1 MISYNNATN
10 NTQAKISIKEI
21 SIKKLILSSLVFACI
36 NTSVEA
42 LENDGSKPN
51 DLTPPK
57 EVSQESQKNEAPKNE
72 APKNEVPKNEVQRN
86 EAQKETPQ
94 SNQTPKE
101 MKVKSVSYIGLSYMS
116 DMLANEIVKIRV
128 GDIVDSK
135 KIDTAVLALFNQGYF
150 KDVYATFEGG
160 ILEFH
165 FDEKAR
171 IAGVEIKGYG
181 TEKEKGELKS
191 QMGIKKGDTFDEQK
205 LEHAKTALKTALEGQ
220 GYYGSV
226 VEVRT
231 QKVSEGAL
239 LIVFDVNRGD
249 SIYIKQSIYE
259 GSAKLKRRMI
269 ESLSANKQRDFMG
282 WMWGLNDGKLRLD
295 QLEYDSLRI
304 QDVYMRR
311 GYLDAHISSPFLKT
325 DFSTHD
331 AKLHYKVK
339 EGIQYRI
346 SDILIEIDNPV
357 VPLKTLEK
365 ALKVKRKDV
374 FNIEHLR
381 ADAQIL
387 KTEIA
392 DKGYA
397 FAVVK
402 PDLDKDEKNGL
413 VKVIYRIEVG
423 DMVYINDVI
432 ISGNQRTSDRIIR
445 RELLLGPKDKYN
457 LTKLRNSE
465 NSLRRLGFFSKVKI
479 EEKRVNSSL
488 MDLLVSVEEGRTGQL
503 QFGLGYGSYGGLM
516 LNGSV
521 SERNL
526 FGTGQSMSLYANI
539 ATGGGRSYPGMPRG
553 AGRMFAGNLSLTNP
567 RIFDSWYSST
577 INLYADYRIS
587 YQYIQQGGG
596 FGVNVGRMLGNRTH
610 VSLGYNLNV
619 TKLLGFS
626 SPLYNRY
633 YSSVNEVVAPRQC
646 STPASVIINR
656 LSGGRTP
663 LQPENCSNP
672 GAITTSPEIKGIWD
686 RDYHTPI
693 TSSFTLDVSYDNT
706 DDYYFPRNGVIFSSY
721 ATMSGLPS
729 SGTLN
734 SWNGLGGNVRNT
746 KVYGKFAAYHHL
758 QKYLLIDLIARFKT
772 QGGYIFRYNT
782 DDYLPLNSTFYM
794 GGVTTVR
801 GFRNGSVTPKDEFG
815 LWLGGDGIFTASTE
829 LSYGVLKAAKMRL
842 AWFFDF
848 GFLTFKTPTRGSFF
862 YNAPFTTANFKDY
875 GVIGAGFERA
885 TWRASTG
892 LQIEWIS
899 PMGPLVLIFPIA
911 FFNQWGDGN
920 GKKCKGLCFNPNMGD
935 YTQHFEFSMG
945 TRF

>member
-1 MISYNNATN
+1 M
-10 NTQAKISIKEI
+10 
-21 SIKKLILSSLVFACI
+21 KKLILSSLVFACI

-57 EVSQESQKNEAPKNE
+57 EASQESQRNEA
-72 APKNEVPKNEVQRN
+72 PKNEVQRN
-86 EAQKETPQ
+86 EVQKETPQ
-94 SNQTPKE
+94 SSQTPKE
-101 MKVKSVSYIGLSYMS
+101 MKVKSISYVGLSYMS

-181 TEKEKGELKS
+181 TEKEKDGLKS

-231 QKVSEGAL
+231 EKVSEGAL

-295 QLEYDSLRI
+295 QLEYDSMRI

-633 YSSVNEVVAPRQC
+633 YSSTKQIIIPSQPVCVSSLGLLLGLRQVQSC
-646 STPASVIINR
+646 STPGSTRV
-656 LSGGRTP
+656 GQTP
-663 LQPENCSNP
+663 PVTGL
-672 GAITTSPEIKGIWD
+672 WD

-782 DDYLPLNSTFYM
+782 EDYLPLNSTFYM

-801 GFRNGSVTPKDEFG
+801 GFRNGSITPKDEFG

-862 YNAPFTTANFKDY
+862 YNAPTTTANFKDY

-920 GKKCKGLCFNPNMGD
+920 GKKCKGLCFNPNMDD

>member
-1 MISYNNATN
+1 MLLT
-10 NTQAKISIKEI
+10 TLKLKSIKEI
-21 SIKKLILSSLVFACI
+21 SIKKLILSSLVFACM

-57 EVSQESQKNEAPKNE
+57 EASQESQRNEA
-72 APKNEVPKNEVQRN
+72 PKNEVQRN
-86 EAQKETPQ
+86 EAQKETSQ
-94 SNQTPKE
+94 ANQTPKE
-101 MKVKSVSYIGLSYMS
+101 MKVKSISYVGLSYMS

-128 GDIVDSK
+128 GDMVDSK

-181 TEKEKGELKS
+181 TEKEKDGLKS

-231 QKVSEGAL
+231 EKVSEGAL

-295 QLEYDSLRI
+295 QLEYDSMRI

-365 ALKVKRKDV
+365 ALKVKRKDI

-539 ATGGGRSYPGMPRG
+539 ATGGGRSYPGMPKG

-596 FGVNVGRMLGNRTH
+596 FGVNIGRMLGNRTH

-633 YSSVNEVVAPRQC
+633 YSSTKQIIIPSQPVCVSSLGLLLGLRQVQSC
-646 STPASVIINR
+646 STPGSTRV
-656 LSGGRTP
+656 GQTP
-663 LQPENCSNP
+663 PVTGL
-672 GAITTSPEIKGIWD
+672 WD

-782 DDYLPLNSTFYM
+782 EDYLPLNSTFYM

-801 GFRNGSVTPKDEFG
+801 GFRNGSITPKDEFG

-862 YNAPFTTANFKDY
+862 YNAPTTTANFKDY

-920 GKKCKGLCFNPNMGD
+920 GKKCKGLCFNPNMDD

>member
-1 MISYNNATN
+1 MLLT
-10 NTQAKISIKEI
+10 TLKLKSIKEI
-21 SIKKLILSSLVFACI
+21 SIKKFILSSLVFACM

-57 EVSQESQKNEAPKNE
+57 EASQES
-72 APKNEVPKNEVQRN
+72 QRN
-86 EAQKETPQ
+86 EAQKETTQ
-94 SNQTPKE
+94 SSQTPKE
-101 MKVKSVSYIGLSYMS
+101 MKVKSISYVGLSYMS

-150 KDVYATFEGG
+150 KDVYATFESG

-181 TEKEKGELKS
+181 TEKEKDGIKS

-633 YSSVNEVVAPRQC
+633 YSSTKQIIIPSQPVCVSSLGLLLGLRQVQSC
-646 STPASVIINR
+646 STPGSTRV
-656 LSGGRTP
+656 GQTP
-663 LQPENCSNP
+663 PVTGL
-672 GAITTSPEIKGIWD
+672 WD

-782 DDYLPLNSTFYM
+782 EDYLPLNSTFYM

-801 GFRNGSVTPKDEFG
+801 GFRNGSITPKDEFG

-862 YNAPFTTANFKDY
+862 YNAPTTTANFKDY

>member
-1 MISYNNATN
+1 M
-10 NTQAKISIKEI
+10 
-21 SIKKLILSSLVFACI
+21 KKFILSSLVFACI

-72 APKNEVPKNEVQRN
+72 VQRN
-86 EAQKETPQ
+86 EVQKETPQ

-101 MKVKSVSYIGLSYMS
+101 MKVKSISYVGLSYMS

-181 TEKEKGELKS
+181 TEKEKDGLKS

-231 QKVSEGAL
+231 EKVSEGAL

-295 QLEYDSLRI
+295 QLEYDSMRI

-539 ATGGGRSYPGMPRG
+539 ATGGGRSYPGMPKG

-577 INLYADYRIS
+577 INLYADYRVS

-633 YSSVNEVVAPRQC
+633 YSSTKQIIIPSQPVCVSRLGLLLGLRQVQSCSAPGSIRVGQ
-646 STPASVIINR
+646 TPPVTG
-656 LSGGRTP
+656 L
-663 LQPENCSNP
+663 
-672 GAITTSPEIKGIWD
+672 WD

-729 SGTLN
+729 PGTLN

-746 KVYGKFAAYHHL
+746 KIYGKFAAYHHL

-801 GFRNGSVTPKDEFG
+801 GFRNGSITPKDEFG

-862 YNAPFTTANFKDY
+862 YNAPTTTANFKDY

-920 GKKCKGLCFNPNMGD
+920 GKKCKGLCFNPNMDD

>member
-1 MISYNNATN
+1 M
-10 NTQAKISIKEI
+10 
-21 SIKKLILSSLVFACI
+21 

-57 EVSQESQKNEAPKNE
+57 EASQESPKNE
-72 APKNEVPKNEVQRN
+72 APKNEVQRN

-101 MKVKSVSYIGLSYMS
+101 MKVKSISYVGLSYMS

-181 TEKEKGELKS
+181 TEKEKDGLKS

-231 QKVSEGAL
+231 EKVSEGAL

-633 YSSVNEVVAPRQC
+633 YSSTKQIIIPSQPVCVSSLGLLLGLRQVQSC
-646 STPASVIINR
+646 STPGSTRV
-656 LSGGRTP
+656 GQTP
-663 LQPENCSNP
+663 PVTGL
-672 GAITTSPEIKGIWD
+672 WD

-706 DDYYFPRNGVIFSSY
+706 DDYYFPKNGVIFSSY

-782 DDYLPLNSTFYM
+782 EDYLPLNSTFYM

-801 GFRNGSVTPKDEFG
+801 GFRNGSITPKDEFG

-862 YNAPFTTANFKDY
+862 YNAPTTTANFKDY

-920 GKKCKGLCFNPNMGD
+920 GKKCKGLCFNPNMDD

>member
-1 MISYNNATN
+1 MLLT
-10 NTQAKISIKEI
+10 TLKLKSIKEI
-21 SIKKLILSSLVFACI
+21 SIKKFILSSLVFACI

-57 EVSQESQKNEAPKNE
+57 EASQESQKNEAPKNE
-72 APKNEVPKNEVQRN
+72 VQRN
-86 EAQKETPQ
+86 EAQKKTPQ
-94 SNQTPKE
+94 SSQTPKE
-101 MKVKSVSYIGLSYMS
+101 MKVKSISYIGLSYMS

-181 TEKEKGELKS
+181 TEKEKDGLKS

-231 QKVSEGAL
+231 EKVSEGAL

-325 DFSTHD
+325 DFSTHG

-633 YSSVNEVVAPRQC
+633 YSSTKQIIIPSQPVCVSSLGLLLGLRQVQSC
-646 STPASVIINR
+646 STPGSTRV
-656 LSGGRTP
+656 GQTP
-663 LQPENCSNP
+663 PVTGL
-672 GAITTSPEIKGIWD
+672 WD

-782 DDYLPLNSTFYM
+782 EDYLPLNSTFYM

-801 GFRNGSVTPKDEFG
+801 GFRNGSITPKDEFG

-862 YNAPFTTANFKDY
+862 YNAPTTTANFKDY

-911 FFNQWGDGN
+911 FFNQWGNGN
-920 GKKCKGLCFNPNMGD
+920 GKNCKGLCFNPNMDD

>member
-1 MISYNNATN
+1 M
-10 NTQAKISIKEI
+10 
-21 SIKKLILSSLVFACI
+21 KKLILSSLVFACI

-57 EVSQESQKNEAPKNE
+57 EASQESPKNEAPKNE
-72 APKNEVPKNEVQRN
+72 APKNET
-86 EAQKETPQ
+86 QKETPQ

-101 MKVKSVSYIGLSYMS
+101 MKVKSISYIGLSYMS

-128 GDIVDSK
+128 GDMVDSK

-150 KDVYATFEGG
+150 KDVYATFESG

-181 TEKEKGELKS
+181 TEKEKDGLKS

-231 QKVSEGAL
+231 EKVSEGAL

-295 QLEYDSLRI
+295 QLEYDSMRI

-539 ATGGGRSYPGMPRG
+539 ATGGGRSYPGMPKG

-633 YSSVNEVVAPRQC
+633 YSSTKQIIIPSQPVCVSSLGLLLGLRQVQSC
-646 STPASVIINR
+646 STPGSTRV
-656 LSGGRTP
+656 GQTP
-663 LQPENCSNP
+663 PVTGL
-672 GAITTSPEIKGIWD
+672 WD

-782 DDYLPLNSTFYM
+782 EDYLPLNSTFYM

-801 GFRNGSVTPKDEFG
+801 GFRNGSITPKDEFG

-862 YNAPFTTANFKDY
+862 YNAPTTTANFKDY

-920 GKKCKGLCFNPNMGD
+920 GKKCKGLCFNPNMDD

>member
-1 MISYNNATN
+1 M
-10 NTQAKISIKEI
+10 
-21 SIKKLILSSLVFACI
+21 

-51 DLTPPK
+51 DLAPPK
-57 EVSQESQKNEAPKNE
+57 EASQESQKNEAPK
-72 APKNEVPKNEVQRN
+72 
-86 EAQKETPQ
+86 ETLQ

-101 MKVKSVSYIGLSYMS
+101 MKVKSISYIGLSYMS

-181 TEKEKGELKS
+181 TEKEKDGLKS

-231 QKVSEGAL
+231 EKVSEGAL

-295 QLEYDSLRI
+295 QLEYDSMRI

-633 YSSVNEVVAPRQC
+633 YSSTKQIIIPSQPVCVSSLGLLLGLRQVQSC
-646 STPASVIINR
+646 STPGSTRV
-656 LSGGRTP
+656 GQTP
-663 LQPENCSNP
+663 PVTGL
-672 GAITTSPEIKGIWD
+672 WD

-782 DDYLPLNSTFYM
+782 EDYLPLNSTFYM

-801 GFRNGSVTPKDEFG
+801 GFRNGSITPKDEFG

-862 YNAPFTTANFKDY
+862 YNAPTTTANFKDY

-920 GKKCKGLCFNPNMGD
+920 GKKCKGLCFNPNMDD

>member
-1 MISYNNATN
+1 M
-10 NTQAKISIKEI
+10 
-21 SIKKLILSSLVFACI
+21 KKFILSSLVFACI

-51 DLTPPK
+51 DLAPPK
-57 EVSQESQKNEAPKNE
+57 EASQESQKNEAPKNE
-72 APKNEVPKNEVQRN
+72 VQRN
-86 EAQKETPQ
+86 EGQKETPQ

-101 MKVKSVSYIGLSYMS
+101 MKVKSISYVGLSYMS

-128 GDIVDSK
+128 GDMVDSK

-181 TEKEKGELKS
+181 TEKEKDGLKS

-295 QLEYDSLRI
+295 QLEYDSMRI

-577 INLYADYRIS
+577 INLYADYRVS

-633 YSSVNEVVAPRQC
+633 YSSTKQIIIPSQPVCVSRLGLLLGLRQVQSC
-646 STPASVIINR
+646 STPGSIRV
-656 LSGGRTP
+656 GQTP
-663 LQPENCSNP
+663 PVTGL
-672 GAITTSPEIKGIWD
+672 WD

-801 GFRNGSVTPKDEFG
+801 GFRNGSITPKDEFG

-862 YNAPFTTANFKDY
+862 YNAPTTTANFKDY

-920 GKKCKGLCFNPNMGD
+920 GKKCKGLCFNPNMDD

>member
-1 MISYNNATN
+1 M
-10 NTQAKISIKEI
+10 
-21 SIKKLILSSLVFACI
+21 

-57 EVSQESQKNEAPKNE
+57 EASQESQRNEAPQ
-72 APKNEVPKNEVQRN
+72 NEVQRN

-101 MKVKSVSYIGLSYMS
+101 MKVKSISYVGLSYMS

-181 TEKEKGELKS
+181 TEKEKDGLKS

-259 GSAKLKRRMI
+259 GSSKLKRRMI

-339 EGIQYRI
+339 EGIQYKI

-526 FGTGQSMSLYANI
+526 FGTGQSVSLYANI
-539 ATGGGRSYPGMPRG
+539 ATGGGRSYPGMPKG

-577 INLYADYRIS
+577 INLYADYRVS

-633 YSSVNEVVAPRQC
+633 YSSTKQIIIPSQPVCVSSLGLLLGLRQVQSC
-646 STPASVIINR
+646 STPGSTRV
-656 LSGGRTP
+656 GQTP
-663 LQPENCSNP
+663 PVTGL
-672 GAITTSPEIKGIWD
+672 WD

-782 DDYLPLNSTFYM
+782 EDYLPLNSTFYM

-801 GFRNGSVTPKDEFG
+801 GFRNGSITPKDEFG

-862 YNAPFTTANFKDY
+862 YNAPTTTANFKDY

-920 GKKCKGLCFNPNMGD
+920 GKKCKGLCFNPNMDD

>member
-1 MISYNNATN
+1 M
-10 NTQAKISIKEI
+10 
-21 SIKKLILSSLVFACI
+21 KKFILSSLVFACI

-57 EVSQESQKNEAPKNE
+57 EASQESQRNEA
-72 APKNEVPKNEVQRN
+72 PKNEVQRN
-86 EAQKETPQ
+86 EAQKETPP

-101 MKVKSVSYIGLSYMS
+101 MKVKSISYIGLSYMS

-181 TEKEKGELKS
+181 TEKEKDGLKS

-295 QLEYDSLRI
+295 QLEYDSMRI

-539 ATGGGRSYPGMPRG
+539 ATGGGRSYPGMPKG

-577 INLYADYRIS
+577 INLYADYRVS

-633 YSSVNEVVAPRQC
+633 YSSTKQIIIPSQPVCVSRLGLLLGLRQVQSCSAPGSIRVGQ
-646 STPASVIINR
+646 TPPVTG
-656 LSGGRTP
+656 L
-663 LQPENCSNP
+663 
-672 GAITTSPEIKGIWD
+672 WD

-729 SGTLN
+729 PGTLN

-782 DDYLPLNSTFYM
+782 EDYLPLNSTFYM

-801 GFRNGSVTPKDEFG
+801 GFRNGSITPKDEFG

-862 YNAPFTTANFKDY
+862 YNAPTTTANFKDY

-920 GKKCKGLCFNPNMGD
+920 GKKCKGLCFNPNMDD

>member
-1 MISYNNATN
+1 M
-10 NTQAKISIKEI
+10 
-21 SIKKLILSSLVFACI
+21 

-57 EVSQESQKNEAPKNE
+57 EASQESQRNEAPKNE
-72 APKNEVPKNEVQRN
+72 T
-86 EAQKETPQ
+86 QKETPQ
-94 SNQTPKE
+94 SSQTPKE
-101 MKVKSVSYIGLSYMS
+101 MKVKSISYIGLSYMS

-150 KDVYATFEGG
+150 KDVYATFESG

-231 QKVSEGAL
+231 EKVSEGAL

-259 GSAKLKRRMI
+259 GSTKLKRRMI

-295 QLEYDSLRI
+295 QLEYDSMRI

-633 YSSVNEVVAPRQC
+633 YSSTKQIIIPSQPVCVSSLGLLLGLRQVQSC
-646 STPASVIINR
+646 STPGSTRV
-656 LSGGRTP
+656 GQTP
-663 LQPENCSNP
+663 PVTGL
-672 GAITTSPEIKGIWD
+672 WD

-782 DDYLPLNSTFYM
+782 EDYLPLNSTFYM

-801 GFRNGSVTPKDEFG
+801 GFRNGSITPKDEFG

-862 YNAPFTTANFKDY
+862 YNAPTTTANFKDY

-920 GKKCKGLCFNPNMGD
+920 GKKCKGLCFNPNMDD

>member
-1 MISYNNATN
+1 MLLT
-10 NTQAKISIKEI
+10 TLKLKSIKEI
-21 SIKKLILSSLVFACI
+21 SIKKFILSSLVFACI

-51 DLTPPK
+51 DLAPPK
-57 EVSQESQKNEAPKNE
+57 EVSQESPKNE
-72 APKNEVPKNEVQRN
+72 APKNEVQRN
-86 EAQKETPQ
+86 EAQNETSQ

-101 MKVKSVSYIGLSYMS
+101 MKVKSISYVGLSYMS

-181 TEKEKGELKS
+181 TEKEKDGLKS

-231 QKVSEGAL
+231 EKVSEGAL

-295 QLEYDSLRI
+295 QLEYDSMRI

-365 ALKVKRKDV
+365 VLKVKRKDV

-633 YSSVNEVVAPRQC
+633 YSSTKQIIIPSQPVCVSSLGLLLGLRQVQSC
-646 STPASVIINR
+646 STPGSTRV
-656 LSGGRTP
+656 GQTP
-663 LQPENCSNP
+663 PVTGL
-672 GAITTSPEIKGIWD
+672 WD

-782 DDYLPLNSTFYM
+782 EDYLPLNSTFYM

-801 GFRNGSVTPKDEFG
+801 GFRNGSITPKDEFG

-862 YNAPFTTANFKDY
+862 YNAPTTTANFKDY

-920 GKKCKGLCFNPNMGD
+920 GKKCKGLCFNPNMDD

>member
-1 MISYNNATN
+1 M
-10 NTQAKISIKEI
+10 
-21 SIKKLILSSLVFACI
+21 

-57 EVSQESQKNEAPKNE
+57 EVSQKSPKNE
-72 APKNEVPKNEVQRN
+72 TPKNEVQRN
-86 EAQKETPQ
+86 ETQKETSQ

-101 MKVKSVSYIGLSYMS
+101 MKVKSISYIGLSYMS

-181 TEKEKGELKS
+181 TEKEKDGLKS

-231 QKVSEGAL
+231 EKVSEGAL

-596 FGVNVGRMLGNRTH
+596 FGVNIGRMLGNRTH

-633 YSSVNEVVAPRQC
+633 YSSTKQIIIPSQPVCVSSLGLLLGLRQVQSC
-646 STPASVIINR
+646 STPGSTRV
-656 LSGGRTP
+656 GQTP
-663 LQPENCSNP
+663 PVTGL
-672 GAITTSPEIKGIWD
+672 WD

-782 DDYLPLNSTFYM
+782 EDYLPLNSTFYM

-801 GFRNGSVTPKDEFG
+801 GFRNGSITPKDEFG

-862 YNAPFTTANFKDY
+862 YNAPTTTANFKDY

-920 GKKCKGLCFNPNMGD
+920 GKKCKGLCFNPNMDD

>member
-1 MISYNNATN
+1 M
-10 NTQAKISIKEI
+10 
-21 SIKKLILSSLVFACI
+21 

-57 EVSQESQKNEAPKNE
+57 EVSQESQKNEAPK
-72 APKNEVPKNEVQRN
+72 
-86 EAQKETPQ
+86 ETPQ
-94 SNQTPKE
+94 SSQTPKE
-101 MKVKSVSYIGLSYMS
+101 MKVKSISYVGLSYMS

-181 TEKEKGELKS
+181 TEKEKDGLKS

-231 QKVSEGAL
+231 EKVSEGAL

-259 GSAKLKRRMI
+259 GSAKLKHRMI

-633 YSSVNEVVAPRQC
+633 YSSTKQIIIPSQPVCVSSLGLLLGLRQVQSC
-646 STPASVIINR
+646 STPGSTRV
-656 LSGGRTP
+656 GQTP
-663 LQPENCSNP
+663 PVTGL
-672 GAITTSPEIKGIWD
+672 WD

-782 DDYLPLNSTFYM
+782 EDYLPLNSTFYM

-801 GFRNGSVTPKDEFG
+801 GFRNGSITPKDEFG

-862 YNAPFTTANFKDY
+862 YNAPTTTANFKDY

-920 GKKCKGLCFNPNMGD
+920 GKKCKGLCFNPNMDD

>member
-1 MISYNNATN
+1 M
-10 NTQAKISIKEI
+10 
-21 SIKKLILSSLVFACI
+21 KKLILFSLVFACM

-57 EVSQESQKNEAPKNE
+57 EASQESPKNEAPKNE
-72 APKNEVPKNEVQRN
+72 A
-86 EAQKETPQ
+86 QKETSQ

-101 MKVKSVSYIGLSYMS
+101 MKVKSISYIGLSYMS

-181 TEKEKGELKS
+181 TEKEKDGLKS

-231 QKVSEGAL
+231 EKVSEGAL

-633 YSSVNEVVAPRQC
+633 YSSTKQIIIPSQPVCVSSLGLLLGLRQVQSC
-646 STPASVIINR
+646 STPGSTRV
-656 LSGGRTP
+656 GQTP
-663 LQPENCSNP
+663 PVTGL
-672 GAITTSPEIKGIWD
+672 WD

-746 KVYGKFAAYHHL
+746 KIYGKFAAYHHL

-801 GFRNGSVTPKDEFG
+801 GFRNGSITPKDEFG

-862 YNAPFTTANFKDY
+862 YNAPTTTANFKDY

-920 GKKCKGLCFNPNMGD
+920 GKKCKGLCFNPNMDD
-935 YTQHFEFSMG
+935 YTQHFEFSIG

>member
-1 MISYNNATN
+1 M
-10 NTQAKISIKEI
+10 
-21 SIKKLILSSLVFACI
+21 

-57 EVSQESQKNEAPKNE
+57 EVSQEA
-72 APKNEVPKNEVQRN
+72 PKNEVQRN
-86 EAQKETPQ
+86 EAQKETSQ
-94 SNQTPKE
+94 ANQTPKE
-101 MKVKSVSYIGLSYMS
+101 MKVKSISYVGLSYMS

-181 TEKEKGELKS
+181 TEKEKDGLKS

-231 QKVSEGAL
+231 EKVSEGAL

-295 QLEYDSLRI
+295 QLEYDSMRI

-633 YSSVNEVVAPRQC
+633 YSSTKQIIIPSQPVCVSSLGLLLGLRQVQSC
-646 STPASVIINR
+646 STPGSTRV
-656 LSGGRTP
+656 GQTP
-663 LQPENCSNP
+663 PVTGL
-672 GAITTSPEIKGIWD
+672 WD

-782 DDYLPLNSTFYM
+782 EDYLPLNSTFYM

-801 GFRNGSVTPKDEFG
+801 GFRNGSITPKDEFG

-862 YNAPFTTANFKDY
+862 YNAPTTTANFKDY

-920 GKKCKGLCFNPNMGD
+920 GKKCKGLCFNPNMDD

>member
-1 MISYNNATN
+1 MLLT
-10 NTQAKISIKEI
+10 TLKLKSIKEI
-21 SIKKLILSSLVFACI
+21 SIKKFILSSLVFACM

-57 EVSQESQKNEAPKNE
+57 EASQESQKNEA
-72 APKNEVPKNEVQRN
+72 PKNEVQRN

-94 SNQTPKE
+94 SSQTPKE
-101 MKVKSVSYIGLSYMS
+101 MKVKSISYVGLSYMS

-128 GDIVDSK
+128 GDMVDSK

-231 QKVSEGAL
+231 EKVSEGAL

-249 SIYIKQSIYE
+249 SIYIKQSVYE

-633 YSSVNEVVAPRQC
+633 YSSTKQIIIPSQPVCVSSLGLLLGLRQVQSC
-646 STPASVIINR
+646 STPGSTRV
-656 LSGGRTP
+656 GQTP
-663 LQPENCSNP
+663 PVTGL
-672 GAITTSPEIKGIWD
+672 WD

-782 DDYLPLNSTFYM
+782 EDYLPLNSTFYM

-801 GFRNGSVTPKDEFG
+801 GFRNSSITPKDEFG

-862 YNAPFTTANFKDY
+862 YNAPTTTANFKDY

-911 FFNQWGDGN
+911 FFNQWGNGN
-920 GKKCKGLCFNPNMGD
+920 GKNCKGLCFNPNMDD

>member
-1 MISYNNATN
+1 M
-10 NTQAKISIKEI
+10 
-21 SIKKLILSSLVFACI
+21 

-51 DLTPPK
+51 DLAPPK
-57 EVSQESQKNEAPKNE
+57 EASQESQKNEAPKNE
-72 APKNEVPKNEVQRN
+72 VPRN

-101 MKVKSVSYIGLSYMS
+101 MKVKSISYIGLSYMS

-181 TEKEKGELKS
+181 TEKEKDGLKS

-231 QKVSEGAL
+231 EKVSEGAL

-295 QLEYDSLRI
+295 QLEYDSMRI

-633 YSSVNEVVAPRQC
+633 YSSTKQIIIPSQPVCVSSLGLLLGLRQVQSC
-646 STPASVIINR
+646 STPGSTRV
-656 LSGGRTP
+656 GQTP
-663 LQPENCSNP
+663 PVTGL
-672 GAITTSPEIKGIWD
+672 WD

-782 DDYLPLNSTFYM
+782 EDYLPLNSTFYM

-801 GFRNGSVTPKDEFG
+801 GFRNGSITPKDEFG

-862 YNAPFTTANFKDY
+862 YNAPTTTANFKDY

-920 GKKCKGLCFNPNMGD
+920 GKKCKGLCFNPNMDD

>member
-1 MISYNNATN
+1 MLLT
-10 NTQAKISIKEI
+10 TLKLKSIKEI

-51 DLTPPK
+51 DLTSPK
-57 EVSQESQKNEAPKNE
+57 EASQESQKNET
-72 APKNEVPKNEVQRN
+72 QRN
-86 EAQKETPQ
+86 EAQKETSQ
-94 SNQTPKE
+94 SSQTPKE

-181 TEKEKGELKS
+181 TEKEKDGLKS

-231 QKVSEGAL
+231 EKVSEGAL

-365 ALKVKRKDV
+365 VLKVKRKDV

-539 ATGGGRSYPGMPRG
+539 ATGGGRSYPGMPKG

-633 YSSVNEVVAPRQC
+633 YSSTKRIIIPSQPVCVSSLGLLLGLRQVQSC
-646 STPASVIINR
+646 STPGSTRV
-656 LSGGRTP
+656 GQTP
-663 LQPENCSNP
+663 PVTGL
-672 GAITTSPEIKGIWD
+672 WD

-782 DDYLPLNSTFYM
+782 EDYLPLNSTFYM

-801 GFRNGSVTPKDEFG
+801 GFRNGSITPKDEFG

-862 YNAPFTTANFKDY
+862 YNAPTTTANFKDY

-920 GKKCKGLCFNPNMGD
+920 GKKCKGLCFNPNMDD

>member
-1 MISYNNATN
+1 M
-10 NTQAKISIKEI
+10 
-21 SIKKLILSSLVFACI
+21 

-57 EVSQESQKNEAPKNE
+57 EASQESQKNEA
-72 APKNEVPKNEVQRN
+72 PKNEVQRN

-101 MKVKSVSYIGLSYMS
+101 MKVKSISYVGLSYMS
-116 DMLANEIVKIRV
+116 DMLANEIIKIRV

-181 TEKEKGELKS
+181 TEKEKDGLKS

-231 QKVSEGAL
+231 EKVSEGAL

-295 QLEYDSLRI
+295 QLEYDSMRI

-633 YSSVNEVVAPRQC
+633 YSSTKQIIIPSQPVCVSSLGLLLGLRQVQSC
-646 STPASVIINR
+646 STPGSTRV
-656 LSGGRTP
+656 GQTP
-663 LQPENCSNP
+663 PVTGL
-672 GAITTSPEIKGIWD
+672 WD

-782 DDYLPLNSTFYM
+782 EDYLPLNSTFYM

-801 GFRNGSVTPKDEFG
+801 GFRNGSITPKDEFG

-862 YNAPFTTANFKDY
+862 YNAPTTTANFKDY

-920 GKKCKGLCFNPNMGD
+920 GKKCKGLCFNPNMDD

>member
-1 MISYNNATN
+1 M
-10 NTQAKISIKEI
+10 
-21 SIKKLILSSLVFACI
+21 

-57 EVSQESQKNEAPKNE
+57 EASQESQ
-72 APKNEVPKNEVQRN
+72 RN
-86 EAQKETPQ
+86 ETQKETSQ

-101 MKVKSVSYIGLSYMS
+101 MKVKSISYVGLSYMS

-181 TEKEKGELKS
+181 TEKEKDGLKS

-231 QKVSEGAL
+231 EKVSEGAL

-295 QLEYDSLRI
+295 QLEYDSMRI

-365 ALKVKRKDV
+365 VLKVKRKDV

-539 ATGGGRSYPGMPRG
+539 ATGGGRSYPGMPKG

-633 YSSVNEVVAPRQC
+633 YSSTKQIIIPSQPVCVSSLGLLLGLRQVQSC
-646 STPASVIINR
+646 STPGSTRV
-656 LSGGRTP
+656 GQTP
-663 LQPENCSNP
+663 PVTGL
-672 GAITTSPEIKGIWD
+672 WD

-782 DDYLPLNSTFYM
+782 EDYLPLNSTFYM

-801 GFRNGSVTPKDEFG
+801 GFRNGSITPKDEFG

-862 YNAPFTTANFKDY
+862 YNAPTTTANFKDY

-920 GKKCKGLCFNPNMGD
+920 GKKCKGLCFNPNMDD

>member
-1 MISYNNATN
+1 MLLT
-10 NTQAKISIKEI
+10 TLKLKSIKEI
-21 SIKKLILSSLVFACI
+21 SIKKFILFSLVFACM

-57 EVSQESQKNEAPKNE
+57 EASQESQRNEA
-72 APKNEVPKNEVQRN
+72 PKNEVQRN
-86 EAQKETPQ
+86 EVQNETSQ

-101 MKVKSVSYIGLSYMS
+101 MKVKSISYIGLSYMS

-150 KDVYATFEGG
+150 KDVYATFEEG

-181 TEKEKGELKS
+181 TEKEKDGLKS

-205 LEHAKTALKTALEGQ
+205 LEHAKTALKTALESQ

-231 QKVSEGAL
+231 EKVSEGAL

-295 QLEYDSLRI
+295 QLEYDSMRI

-365 ALKVKRKDV
+365 VLKVKRKDV

-633 YSSVNEVVAPRQC
+633 YSSTKQIIIPSQPVCVSSLGLLLGLRQVQSC
-646 STPASVIINR
+646 STPGSTRV
-656 LSGGRTP
+656 GQTP
-663 LQPENCSNP
+663 PVTGL
-672 GAITTSPEIKGIWD
+672 WD

-782 DDYLPLNSTFYM
+782 EDYLPLNSTFYM

-801 GFRNGSVTPKDEFG
+801 GFRNGSITPKDEFG

-862 YNAPFTTANFKDY
+862 YNAPTTTANFKDY

-920 GKKCKGLCFNPNMGD
+920 GKKCKGLCFNPNMDD

>member
-1 MISYNNATN
+1 M
-10 NTQAKISIKEI
+10 
-21 SIKKLILSSLVFACI
+21 

-57 EVSQESQKNEAPKNE
+57 EASQEAQRNEA
-72 APKNEVPKNEVQRN
+72 PKNEVQRN

-101 MKVKSVSYIGLSYMS
+101 MKVKSVSYVGLSYMS

-181 TEKEKGELKS
+181 TEKEKDGIKS

-231 QKVSEGAL
+231 EKVSEGAL

-331 AKLHYKVK
+331 ANLYYKVK

-526 FGTGQSMSLYANI
+526 FGTGQNMSLYANI

-633 YSSVNEVVAPRQC
+633 YSSTKQIIIPSQPVCVSSLGLLLGLRQVQSC
-646 STPASVIINR
+646 STPGSTRV
-656 LSGGRTP
+656 GQTP
-663 LQPENCSNP
+663 PVTGL
-672 GAITTSPEIKGIWD
+672 WD

-782 DDYLPLNSTFYM
+782 EDYLPLNSTFYM

-801 GFRNGSVTPKDEFG
+801 GFRNGSITPKDEFG

-862 YNAPFTTANFKDY
+862 YNAPTTTANFKDY

-920 GKKCKGLCFNPNMGD
+920 GKKCKGLCFNPNMDD
-935 YTQHFEFSMG
+935 YTQHFEFSIG

>member
-1 MISYNNATN
+1 MLLT
-10 NTQAKISIKEI
+10 TLKLKSIKEI
-21 SIKKLILSSLVFACI
+21 SIKKFILSSLVFACI

-57 EVSQESQKNEAPKNE
+57 EASQEAQRNEAPKNE
-72 APKNEVPKNEVQRN
+72 AQRN

-94 SNQTPKE
+94 SSQTPKE
-101 MKVKSVSYIGLSYMS
+101 MKVKSISYVGLSYMS

-181 TEKEKGELKS
+181 TEKEKDGLKS

-231 QKVSEGAL
+231 EKVSEGAL

-633 YSSVNEVVAPRQC
+633 YSSTKQIIIPSQPVCVSSLGLLLGLRQVQSC
-646 STPASVIINR
+646 STPGSTRV
-656 LSGGRTP
+656 GQTP
-663 LQPENCSNP
+663 PVTGL
-672 GAITTSPEIKGIWD
+672 WD

-801 GFRNGSVTPKDEFG
+801 GFRNGSITPKDEFG

-862 YNAPFTTANFKDY
+862 YNAPTTTANFKDY

-920 GKKCKGLCFNPNMGD
+920 GKKCKGLCFNPNMDD

>member
-1 MISYNNATN
+1 M
-10 NTQAKISIKEI
+10 
-21 SIKKLILSSLVFACI
+21 

-57 EVSQESQKNEAPKNE
+57 EVSQESQ
-72 APKNEVPKNEVQRN
+72 RN

-101 MKVKSVSYIGLSYMS
+101 MKVKSISYIGLSYMS

-150 KDVYATFEGG
+150 KDVYATFESG

-181 TEKEKGELKS
+181 TEKEKDGLKS

-231 QKVSEGAL
+231 EKVSEGAL

-633 YSSVNEVVAPRQC
+633 YSSTKQIIIPSQPVCVSSLGLLLGLRQVQSC
-646 STPASVIINR
+646 STPGSTRV
-656 LSGGRTP
+656 GQTP
-663 LQPENCSNP
+663 PVTGL
-672 GAITTSPEIKGIWD
+672 WD

-782 DDYLPLNSTFYM
+782 EDYLPLNSTFYM

-801 GFRNGSVTPKDEFG
+801 GFRNGSITPKDEFS

-862 YNAPFTTANFKDY
+862 YNAPTTTANFKDY

-920 GKKCKGLCFNPNMGD
+920 GKKCKGLCFNPNMDD

>member
-1 MISYNNATN
+1 M
-10 NTQAKISIKEI
+10 
-21 SIKKLILSSLVFACI
+21 

-51 DLTPPK
+51 DLISPK
-57 EVSQESQKNEAPKNE
+57 EASQESQRNEA
-72 APKNEVPKNEVQRN
+72 PKNEVQRN
-86 EAQKETPQ
+86 ETQKETPQ
-94 SNQTPKE
+94 SSQTPKE
-101 MKVKSVSYIGLSYMS
+101 MKVKSISYIGLSYMS

-181 TEKEKGELKS
+181 TEKEKDGLKS

-295 QLEYDSLRI
+295 QLEYDSMRI

-633 YSSVNEVVAPRQC
+633 YSSTKQIIIPSQPVCVSSLGLLLGLRQVQSC
-646 STPASVIINR
+646 STPGSTRV
-656 LSGGRTP
+656 GQTP
-663 LQPENCSNP
+663 PVTGL
-672 GAITTSPEIKGIWD
+672 WD

-801 GFRNGSVTPKDEFG
+801 GFRNGSITPKDEFG

-862 YNAPFTTANFKDY
+862 YNAPTTTANFKDY

-920 GKKCKGLCFNPNMGD
+920 GKKCKGLCFNPNMDD

>member
-1 MISYNNATN
+1 M
-10 NTQAKISIKEI
+10 
-21 SIKKLILSSLVFACI
+21 

-57 EVSQESQKNEAPKNE
+57 EASQESQRNEAPKNE
-72 APKNEVPKNEVQRN
+72 TQKN
-86 EAQKETPQ
+86 EAQKETTQ

-101 MKVKSVSYIGLSYMS
+101 MKVKSVSYVGLSYMS

-181 TEKEKGELKS
+181 TEKEKDGLKS

-633 YSSVNEVVAPRQC
+633 YSSTKQIIIPSQPVCVSSLGLLLGLRQVQSC
-646 STPASVIINR
+646 STPGSTRV
-656 LSGGRTP
+656 GQTP
-663 LQPENCSNP
+663 PVTGL
-672 GAITTSPEIKGIWD
+672 WD

-782 DDYLPLNSTFYM
+782 EDYLPLNSTFYM

-801 GFRNGSVTPKDEFG
+801 GFRNGSITPKDEFG

-862 YNAPFTTANFKDY
+862 YNAPTTTANFKDY

-920 GKKCKGLCFNPNMGD
+920 GKKCKGLCFNPNMDD

>member
-1 MISYNNATN
+1 M
-10 NTQAKISIKEI
+10 
-21 SIKKLILSSLVFACI
+21 

-57 EVSQESQKNEAPKNE
+57 EASQESQKNEAQKNE
-72 APKNEVPKNEVQRN
+72 TQRN
-86 EAQKETPQ
+86 EAQNETPQ
-94 SNQTPKE
+94 SSQTPKE
-101 MKVKSVSYIGLSYMS
+101 MKVKSVSYVGLSYMS

-181 TEKEKGELKS
+181 TEKEKDGLKS

-231 QKVSEGAL
+231 EKVSEGAL

-365 ALKVKRKDV
+365 VLKVKRKDV

-633 YSSVNEVVAPRQC
+633 YSSTKQIIIPSQPVCVSSLGLLLGLRQVQSC
-646 STPASVIINR
+646 STPGSTRV
-656 LSGGRTP
+656 GQTP
-663 LQPENCSNP
+663 PVTGL
-672 GAITTSPEIKGIWD
+672 WD

-746 KVYGKFAAYHHL
+746 KIYGKFAAYHHL

-801 GFRNGSVTPKDEFG
+801 GFRNGSITPKDEFG

-862 YNAPFTTANFKDY
+862 YNAPTTTANFKDY

-920 GKKCKGLCFNPNMGD
+920 GKKCKGLCFNPNMDD

>member
-1 MISYNNATN
+1 M
-10 NTQAKISIKEI
+10 
-21 SIKKLILSSLVFACI
+21 KKFILSSLVFACM

-72 APKNEVPKNEVQRN
+72 VQRN
-86 EAQKETPQ
+86 EAQKETSQ

-101 MKVKSVSYIGLSYMS
+101 MKVKSISYVGLSYMS

-181 TEKEKGELKS
+181 TEKEKDGLKS

-295 QLEYDSLRI
+295 QLEYDSMRI

-346 SDILIEIDNPV
+346 SDILIESDNPV

-465 NSLRRLGFFSKVKI
+465 SSLRRLGFFSKVKI

-633 YSSVNEVVAPRQC
+633 YSSTKQIIIPSQPVCVSSLGLLLGLRQVQSC
-646 STPASVIINR
+646 STPGSTRV
-656 LSGGRTP
+656 GQTP
-663 LQPENCSNP
+663 PVTGL
-672 GAITTSPEIKGIWD
+672 WD

-782 DDYLPLNSTFYM
+782 EDYLPLNSTFYM

-801 GFRNGSVTPKDEFG
+801 GFRNGSITPKDEFG

-862 YNAPFTTANFKDY
+862 YNAPTTTANFKDY

-920 GKKCKGLCFNPNMGD
+920 GKKCKGLCFNPNMDD
-935 YTQHFEFSMG
+935 YTQRFEFSMG

>member
-1 MISYNNATN
+1 M
-10 NTQAKISIKEI
+10 
-21 SIKKLILSSLVFACI
+21 KKFILSSLVFACI

-57 EVSQESQKNEAPKNE
+57 EASQESQKNEAPKNE
-72 APKNEVPKNEVQRN
+72 VQRN
-86 EAQKETPQ
+86 ETQKETPQ

-181 TEKEKGELKS
+181 TEKEKDGLKS

-259 GSAKLKRRMI
+259 GSSKLKRRMI

-526 FGTGQSMSLYANI
+526 FGTGQSVSLYANI
-539 ATGGGRSYPGMPRG
+539 ATGGGRSYPGMPKG

-577 INLYADYRIS
+577 INLYADYRVS

-633 YSSVNEVVAPRQC
+633 YSSTKQIIIPSQPVCVSSLGLLLGLRQVQSC
-646 STPASVIINR
+646 STPGSTRV
-656 LSGGRTP
+656 GQTP
-663 LQPENCSNP
+663 PVTGL
-672 GAITTSPEIKGIWD
+672 WD

-782 DDYLPLNSTFYM
+782 EDYLPLNSTFYM

-801 GFRNGSVTPKDEFG
+801 GFRNGSITPKDEFG

-862 YNAPFTTANFKDY
+862 YNAPTTTANFKDY

-920 GKKCKGLCFNPNMGD
+920 GKKCKGLCFNPNMDD

>member
-1 MISYNNATN
+1 MLLT
-10 NTQAKISIKEI
+10 TLKLKSIKEI
-21 SIKKLILSSLVFACI
+21 SIKKFILSSLVFACI

-57 EVSQESQKNEAPKNE
+57 EASQESQRNEAP
-72 APKNEVPKNEVQRN
+72 
-86 EAQKETPQ
+86 KETPQ

-101 MKVKSVSYIGLSYMS
+101 MKVKSVSYVGLSYMS

-150 KDVYATFEGG
+150 KDVYATFEEG

-181 TEKEKGELKS
+181 TEKEKDGLKS

-231 QKVSEGAL
+231 EKVSEGAL

-295 QLEYDSLRI
+295 QLEYDSMRI

-577 INLYADYRIS
+577 INLYADYRVS

-633 YSSVNEVVAPRQC
+633 YSSTKQIIIPSQPVCVSSLGLLLGLRQVQSC
-646 STPASVIINR
+646 STPGSTRV
-656 LSGGRTP
+656 GQTP
-663 LQPENCSNP
+663 PVTGL
-672 GAITTSPEIKGIWD
+672 WD

-746 KVYGKFAAYHHL
+746 KIYGKFAAYHHL

-801 GFRNGSVTPKDEFG
+801 GFRNGSITPKDEFG

-862 YNAPFTTANFKDY
+862 YNAPTTTANFKDY

-920 GKKCKGLCFNPNMGD
+920 GKKCKGLCFNPNMDD

>member
-1 MISYNNATN
+1 MLLT
-10 NTQAKISIKEI
+10 TLKLKSIKEI
-21 SIKKLILSSLVFACI
+21 SIKKFILSSLVFACI

-57 EVSQESQKNEAPKNE
+57 EVSQESQRNEA
-72 APKNEVPKNEVQRN
+72 PKNEVQRN

-94 SNQTPKE
+94 SSQTPKE
-101 MKVKSVSYIGLSYMS
+101 MKVKSISYIGLSYMS

-181 TEKEKGELKS
+181 TEKEKDGLKS

-633 YSSVNEVVAPRQC
+633 YSSTKQIIIPSQPVCVSSLGLLLGLRQVQSC
-646 STPASVIINR
+646 STPGSTRV
-656 LSGGRTP
+656 GQTP
-663 LQPENCSNP
+663 PVTGL
-672 GAITTSPEIKGIWD
+672 WD

-782 DDYLPLNSTFYM
+782 EDYLPLNSTFYM

-801 GFRNGSVTPKDEFG
+801 GFRNGSITPKDEFG

-862 YNAPFTTANFKDY
+862 YNAPTTTANFKDY

-920 GKKCKGLCFNPNMGD
+920 GKKCKGLCFNPNMDD

>member
-1 MISYNNATN
+1 M
-10 NTQAKISIKEI
+10 
-21 SIKKLILSSLVFACI
+21 

-57 EVSQESQKNEAPKNE
+57 EASQESQKNEA
-72 APKNEVPKNEVQRN
+72 PKNEVQRN

-101 MKVKSVSYIGLSYMS
+101 MKVKSISYVGLSYMS

-181 TEKEKGELKS
+181 TEKEKDGLKS

-231 QKVSEGAL
+231 EKVSEGAL

-633 YSSVNEVVAPRQC
+633 YSSTKQIIIPSQPVCVSSLGLLLGLRQVQSC
-646 STPASVIINR
+646 STPGSTRV
-656 LSGGRTP
+656 GQTP
-663 LQPENCSNP
+663 PVTGL
-672 GAITTSPEIKGIWD
+672 WD

-782 DDYLPLNSTFYM
+782 EDYLPLNSTFYM

-801 GFRNGSVTPKDEFG
+801 GFRNGSITPKDEFG

-862 YNAPFTTANFKDY
+862 YNAPTTTANFKDY

-920 GKKCKGLCFNPNMGD
+920 GKKCKGLCFNPNMDD

>member
-1 MISYNNATN
+1 M
-10 NTQAKISIKEI
+10 
-21 SIKKLILSSLVFACI
+21 KKFILSSLVFACI

-57 EVSQESQKNEAPKNE
+57 EASQESQRNEA
-72 APKNEVPKNEVQRN
+72 PKNEVQRN
-86 EAQKETPQ
+86 EAQNETSQ

-101 MKVKSVSYIGLSYMS
+101 MKVKSISYVGLSYMS

-150 KDVYATFEGG
+150 KDVYATFESG

-181 TEKEKGELKS
+181 TEKEKDGLKS

-231 QKVSEGAL
+231 EKVSEGAL

-633 YSSVNEVVAPRQC
+633 YSSTKQIIIPSQPVCVSSLGLLLGLRQVQSC
-646 STPASVIINR
+646 STPGSTRV
-656 LSGGRTP
+656 GQTP
-663 LQPENCSNP
+663 PVTGL
-672 GAITTSPEIKGIWD
+672 WD

-782 DDYLPLNSTFYM
+782 EDYLPLNSTFYM

-801 GFRNGSVTPKDEFG
+801 GFRNGSITPKDEFG

-862 YNAPFTTANFKDY
+862 YNAPTTTANFKDY

-920 GKKCKGLCFNPNMGD
+920 GKKCKGLCFNPNMDD

>member
-1 MISYNNATN
+1 M
-10 NTQAKISIKEI
+10 
-21 SIKKLILSSLVFACI
+21 

-51 DLTPPK
+51 DLASPK
-57 EVSQESQKNEAPKNE
+57 ETPK
-72 APKNEVPKNEVQRN
+72 EVQRN
-86 EAQKETPQ
+86 EAQNETSQ

-101 MKVKSVSYIGLSYMS
+101 MKVKSISYIGLSYMS

-150 KDVYATFEGG
+150 KDVYATFESG

-181 TEKEKGELKS
+181 TEKEKDGLKS

-231 QKVSEGAL
+231 EKVSEGAL

-295 QLEYDSLRI
+295 QLEYDSMRI

-539 ATGGGRSYPGMPRG
+539 ATGGGRSYPGMPKG

-633 YSSVNEVVAPRQC
+633 YSSTKQIIIPSQPVCVSSLGLLLGLRQVQSC
-646 STPASVIINR
+646 STPGSTRV
-656 LSGGRTP
+656 GQTP
-663 LQPENCSNP
+663 PVTGL
-672 GAITTSPEIKGIWD
+672 WD

-782 DDYLPLNSTFYM
+782 EDYLPLNSTFYM

-801 GFRNGSVTPKDEFG
+801 GFRNGSITPKDEFG

-862 YNAPFTTANFKDY
+862 YNAPTTTANFKDY

-920 GKKCKGLCFNPNMGD
+920 GKKCKGLCFNPNMDD

>member
-1 MISYNNATN
+1 M
-10 NTQAKISIKEI
+10 
-21 SIKKLILSSLVFACI
+21 

-57 EVSQESQKNEAPKNE
+57 EVSQESPKNE
-72 APKNEVPKNEVQRN
+72 AQNE
-86 EAQKETPQ
+86 TSQ

-101 MKVKSVSYIGLSYMS
+101 MKVKSISYVGLSYMS

-181 TEKEKGELKS
+181 TEKEKDGLKS

-259 GSAKLKRRMI
+259 GSAKLKRRVI

-432 ISGNQRTSDRIIR
+432 ISGNQHTSDRIIR

-526 FGTGQSMSLYANI
+526 FGTGQSISLYANI
-539 ATGGGRSYPGMPRG
+539 ATGGGRSYPGMPKG

-577 INLYADYRIS
+577 INLYADYRVS

-633 YSSVNEVVAPRQC
+633 YSSTKQIIIPSQPVCVSRLGLLLGLRQVQSCSAPGSIRVGQ
-646 STPASVIINR
+646 TPPVTG
-656 LSGGRTP
+656 L
-663 LQPENCSNP
+663 
-672 GAITTSPEIKGIWD
+672 WD

-729 SGTLN
+729 PGTLN

-782 DDYLPLNSTFYM
+782 EDYLPLNSTFYM

-801 GFRNGSVTPKDEFG
+801 GFRNGSITPKDEFG

-862 YNAPFTTANFKDY
+862 YNAPTTTANFKDY

-920 GKKCKGLCFNPNMGD
+920 GKKCKGLCFNPNMDD

>member
-1 MISYNNATN
+1 M
-10 NTQAKISIKEI
+10 
-21 SIKKLILSSLVFACI
+21 

-42 LENDGSKPN
+42 LENDGSKSN

-57 EVSQESQKNEAPKNE
+57 EASQESQRNEAPK
-72 APKNEVPKNEVQRN
+72 
-86 EAQKETPQ
+86 ETSQ

-101 MKVKSVSYIGLSYMS
+101 MKVKSISYVGLSYMS

-150 KDVYATFEGG
+150 KDVYATFENG

-181 TEKEKGELKS
+181 TEKEKDGLKS

-381 ADAQIL
+381 ADVQIL

-413 VKVIYRIEVG
+413 VKAIYRIEVG

-633 YSSVNEVVAPRQC
+633 YSSTKQIIIPSQPVCVSSLGLLLGLRQVQSC
-646 STPASVIINR
+646 STPGSTRV
-656 LSGGRTP
+656 GQTP
-663 LQPENCSNP
+663 PVTGL
-672 GAITTSPEIKGIWD
+672 WD

-706 DDYYFPRNGVIFSSY
+706 DDYYFPRNGVIFNSY

-782 DDYLPLNSTFYM
+782 EDYLPLNSTFYM

-801 GFRNGSVTPKDEFG
+801 GFRNGSITPKDEFG

-862 YNAPFTTANFKDY
+862 YNAPTTTANFKDY

-920 GKKCKGLCFNPNMGD
+920 GKKCKGLCFNPNMDD

>member
-1 MISYNNATN
+1 MLLT
-10 NTQAKISIKEI
+10 TLKLKSIKEI
-21 SIKKLILSSLVFACI
+21 SIKKFILSSLVFACI

-57 EVSQESQKNEAPKNE
+57 EASQESQRNEAPKNE
-72 APKNEVPKNEVQRN
+72 AQRN

-94 SNQTPKE
+94 SSQTPKE
-101 MKVKSVSYIGLSYMS
+101 MKVKSISYIGLSYMS

-150 KDVYATFEGG
+150 KDVYATFESG

-231 QKVSEGAL
+231 EKVSEGAL

-423 DMVYINDVI
+423 DMVYINDII

-633 YSSVNEVVAPRQC
+633 YSSTKQIIIPSQPVCVSSLGLLLGLRQVQSC
-646 STPASVIINR
+646 STPGSTRV
-656 LSGGRTP
+656 GQTP
-663 LQPENCSNP
+663 PVTGL
-672 GAITTSPEIKGIWD
+672 WD

-782 DDYLPLNSTFYM
+782 EDYLPLNSTFYM

-801 GFRNGSVTPKDEFG
+801 GFRNGSITPKDEFG

-862 YNAPFTTANFKDY
+862 YNAPTTTANFKDY

-911 FFNQWGDGN
+911 FFNQWGNGN
-920 GKKCKGLCFNPNMGD
+920 GKNCKGLCFNPNMDD

>member
-1 MISYNNATN
+1 M
-10 NTQAKISIKEI
+10 
-21 SIKKLILSSLVFACI
+21 KKLILSSLVFACI

-57 EVSQESQKNEAPKNE
+57 EASQESQRNEA
-72 APKNEVPKNEVQRN
+72 PKNEVQRN

-101 MKVKSVSYIGLSYMS
+101 MKVKSISYVGLSYMS

-181 TEKEKGELKS
+181 TEKEKDGLKS

-231 QKVSEGAL
+231 EKVSEGAL

-295 QLEYDSLRI
+295 QLEYDSMRI

-339 EGIQYRI
+339 EGIQYKI

-392 DKGYA
+392 DRGYA

-539 ATGGGRSYPGMPRG
+539 ATGGGRSYPGMPKG

-577 INLYADYRIS
+577 INLYADYRVS

-633 YSSVNEVVAPRQC
+633 YSSTKQIIIPSQPVCVSRLGLLLGLRQVQSCSAPGSIRVGQ
-646 STPASVIINR
+646 TPPVTG
-656 LSGGRTP
+656 L
-663 LQPENCSNP
+663 
-672 GAITTSPEIKGIWD
+672 WD

-693 TSSFTLDVSYDNT
+693 NSSFTLDVSYDNT

-729 SGTLN
+729 PGTLN

-862 YNAPFTTANFKDY
+862 YNAPTTTANFKDY

-920 GKKCKGLCFNPNMGD
+920 GKKCKGLCFNPNMDD